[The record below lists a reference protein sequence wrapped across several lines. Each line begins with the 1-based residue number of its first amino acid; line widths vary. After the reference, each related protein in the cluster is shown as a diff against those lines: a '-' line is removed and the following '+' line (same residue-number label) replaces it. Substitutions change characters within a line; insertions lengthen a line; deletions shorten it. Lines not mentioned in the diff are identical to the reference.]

1 MATNISDNYI
11 FTNYSTNKSERSKTI
26 TTSGTAASA
35 SVEVTANFSS
45 FIDGESIQL
54 IDASGTSKTYFFDDD
69 NTDGATGDISGSYT
83 IVQVNGLS
91 SADDFAEQLENAIES
106 ANGHNGTILVSRTS
120 PTLSTLNLTQSNDG
134 ISGNTTITESGGGS
148 FTINAGGSSAFSGGV
163 TGETTS
169 GSLDVAP
176 FRISINTA
184 NNLRGQT
191 TTSRY
196 KVFLGEEKS

>member
-1 MATNISDNYI
+1 MSTNISSDYI

-26 TTSGTAASA
+26 TTSGTSASA

-54 IDASGTSKTYFFDDD
+54 IDASGISKTYFFDDD

-83 IVQVNGLS
+83 IVQVNGLA

-106 ANGHNGTILVSRTS
+106 TNGHNGTILVSRTS
-120 PTLSTLNLTQSNDG
+120 PTLSTLNLTQSSDG
-134 ISGNTTITESGGGS
+134 ASGNTTITESGGGS
-148 FTINAGGSSAFSGGV
+148 FTINAGGASAFSGGV
-163 TGETTS
+163 TGGTTS

-176 FRISINTA
+176 FRISTKSSS
-184 NNLRGQT
+184 NLRGQT